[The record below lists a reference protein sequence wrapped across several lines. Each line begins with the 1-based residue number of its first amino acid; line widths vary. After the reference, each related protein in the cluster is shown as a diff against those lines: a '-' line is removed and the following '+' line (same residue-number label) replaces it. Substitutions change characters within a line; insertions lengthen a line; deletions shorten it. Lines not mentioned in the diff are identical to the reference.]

1 MGWKGGYRF
10 FGWGKGQGHTS
21 TVLTVLAETVVP
33 VTAVL
38 GTARRII
45 ARIAF
50 FHFNIIIVLSIIIN
64 DKNG

>member
-45 ARIAF
+45 A
-50 FHFNIIIVLSIIIN
+50 
-64 DKNG
+64 